1 MESVMITGKD
11 MEESKRRNESVQQ
24 GLQDPPHATEPPD
37 VRAPAGLGV
46 NLTANT
52 LGNQIK
58 GELIMSNRQEA
69 QDYRIANDCEVDS
82 ETKESL
88 VRHLEEHGIVSLLT
102 SHKFAPYLSCVV
114 KGIGEA
120 MAETDTPI
128 APAADDATGN
138 QDAAAPPA
146 D

>member
-1 MESVMITGKD
+1 MEHINIYKVTD
-11 MEESKRRNESVQQ
+11 N
-24 GLQDPPHATEPPD
+24 
-37 VRAPAGLGV
+37 
-46 NLTANT
+46 
-52 LGNQIK
+52 
-58 GELIMSNRQEA
+58 
-69 QDYRIANDCEVDS
+69 CEVDS

-128 APAADDATGN
+128 APAAADDSIGN
-138 QDAAAPPA
+138 QEAAAPPA
-146 D
+146 DEATESPAALRGRRTHGGQRWL